1 MQVSLIYALT
11 YVASMFFPALSAVF
25 KERIFKEAK
34 EKLDGKDL
42 DLFAGTETKT
52 PQVLDLLRNCLLNVF
67 MTERTTLGLQLP
79 VSIYKI

>member
-1 MQVSLIYALT
+1 MENCKGRTLKASCVWQVSLVFALT

-42 DLFAGTETKT
+42 DLFAGEEGVST
-52 PQVLDLLRNCLLNVF
+52 NV
-67 MTERTTLGLQLP
+67 GWLQP
-79 VSIYKI
+79 